1 MVPGDS
7 ECPTGWHILYNGW
20 LMTSATSK
28 SSATS
33 NICVDIENLSL
44 GDSTHPS
51 ATELTYVKTMETV
64 ARDTPCV
71 VCSTS

>member
-1 MVPGDS
+1 
-7 ECPTGWHILYNGW
+7 
-20 LMTSATSK
+20 MTSATSK